1 MDKQL
6 FLSEGSDWLFSL
18 SKLVGKK
25 VIDVVGY
32 PSDPFGDAPLFKIVE
47 IVFED
52 KTTISVEGEHDVP
65 YLPADNEVNNMDEQT
80 LQGFSDSSF
89 I

>member
-25 VIDVVGY
+25 VVDVVGY
-32 PSDPFGDAPLFKIVE
+32 PSDPFGDTPLFKIVE
-47 IVFED
+47 IIFED
-52 KTTISVEGEHDVP
+52 ETAVSVEGEHDVP
-65 YLPADNEVNNMDEQT
+65 YLPADDELNNMDEQT
-80 LQGFSDSSF
+80 LQGFIEDE
-89 I
+89 